1 MSEATTIV
9 VMTTFDPDIGKATRW
24 KRGEPSPNPGGRP
37 KSRLLS
43 DAIRVRL
50 GEVKADDPERR
61 TYAEVVAANLI
72 EIACS
77 RGAGA
82 VTAANEISD
91 RAEGKASQRI
101 EVSDITQQLR
111 AKTDDELRFYL
122 LHFRWPTA
130 NELAAVEAER
140 PQ

>member
-1 MSEATTIV
+1 MT
-9 VMTTFDPDIGKATRW
+9 TTFDPEIGKSTRW
-24 KRGEPSPNPGGRP
+24 RKGQPSPNPGGRP

-50 GEVKADDPERR
+50 GEVKPDDPEHR

-72 EIACS
+72 ELACS

-91 RAEGKASQRI
+91 RAEGKAHQRI
-101 EVSDITQQLR
+101 EVNDITEMLR
-111 AKTDDELRFYL
+111 AKSSDELKFYLANGRWPEDDESQSD
-122 LHFRWPTA
+122 
-130 NELAAVEAER
+130 VGVAE
-140 PQ
+140 

>member
-1 MSEATTIV
+1 MT
-9 VMTTFDPDIGKATRW
+9 TTFDPEIGKSTRW
-24 KRGEPSPNPGGRP
+24 RKGQPSPNPGGRP

-50 GEVKADDPERR
+50 GDVKPDDPEHR

-77 RGAGA
+77 RGPGA

-91 RAEGKASQRI
+91 RAEGKAHQRI
-101 EVSDITQQLR
+101 EVNDITEELR
-111 AKTDDELRFYL
+111 AKSDNELRHYL
-122 LHFRWPTA
+122 QFGCWPEHNQTP
-130 NELAAVEAER
+130 EA
-140 PQ
+140 

>member
-1 MSEATTIV
+1 V
-9 VMTTFDPDIGKATRW
+9 KPDAA
-24 KRGEPSPNPGGRP
+24 EH
-37 KSRLLS
+37 
-43 DAIRVRL
+43 
-50 GEVKADDPERR
+50 R

-111 AKTDDELRFYL
+111 AKSDAELKFYL
-122 LHFRWPTA
+122 ANFRWPMA
-130 NELAAVEAER
+130 DELASAEAER

>member
-1 MSEATTIV
+1 MV
-9 VMTTFDPDIGKATRW
+9 VMTSFDPSIGKATQW
-24 KRGEPSPNPGGRP
+24 KRGQPSPNPGGRP

-50 GEVKADDPERR
+50 GEVKPDDPDHR
-61 TYAEVVAANLI
+61 TYAEIVAANLI
-72 EIACS
+72 EVACS

-82 VTAANEISD
+82 VGAANEICD

-111 AKTDDELRFYL
+111 AKSDDELRFYL
-122 LHFRWPTA
+122 ANGRWATDE
-130 NELAAVEAER
+130 ELLSTES
-140 PQ
+140 QQTQ